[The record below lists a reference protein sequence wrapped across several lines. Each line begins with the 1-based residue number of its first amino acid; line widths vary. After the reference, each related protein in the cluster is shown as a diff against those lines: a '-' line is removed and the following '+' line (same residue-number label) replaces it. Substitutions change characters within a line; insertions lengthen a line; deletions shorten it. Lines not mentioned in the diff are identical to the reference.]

1 MTTAHLYIQTVID
14 NIDFIGKKISCSV
27 GVQGYTP
34 KGVCTLLYPKN
45 RHFALFRGTGTK
57 RGTVPFCT
65 PNYCIYSQCI
75 FAHHHHAR
83 IHLINHKYKKYMTD
97 IYSGLFH
104 MYPVNY
110 NIQTFLK
117 THLWECS
124 PVLPLININYIK
136 NIISLYPP

>member
-75 FAHHHHAR
+75 FAHHHDAG
-83 IHLINHKYKKYMTD
+83 IHLIGNDPAMLMRLD
-97 IYSGLFH
+97 ELSGEQVSNWPTRLRWFGVKLCAGLLH
-104 MYPVNY
+104 PKILHQILN
-110 NIQTFLK
+110 
-117 THLWECS
+117 
-124 PVLPLININYIK
+124 
-136 NIISLYPP
+136 